1 MKSANDNANTRLAL
15 AGGTLTGGVYQTV
28 RTITSGAAWD
38 LSTGN
43 FWEFAGGTIA
53 NPSNATAGMSGLI
66 RVAAAVS
73 GWGSN
78 FDFPGGTAV
87 APAAFPALIPY
98 YVSGTNVIMIG
109 TPIEGIT

>member
-1 MKSANDNANTRLAL
+1 M
-15 AGGTLTGGVYQTV
+15 TGGVYQTV
-28 RTITSGAAWD
+28 RTISNNSTWNM
-38 LSTGN
+38 STGN
-43 FWEFAGGTIA
+43 LWHFGGGTIA
-53 NPSNATAGMSGLI
+53 NPSNVTAGMSGLI
-66 RVAAAVS
+66 RVSAAISA
-73 GWGSN
+73 WGSN